1 MNNYASDDTMNE
13 NLTPPFIDNDLLI
26 VNKFPGVLSVP
37 DGYDATL
44 PHLRSILEPAYG
56 PLWMVHRL
64 DKDTSGLVILARNES
79 AHRSMNQLFRDRQIE
94 KRYHALVTPAP
105 SWQELDIR
113 LPLKVDAD
121 RKHRTRVNHT
131 SGKEAQSICYVLKK
145 FTLGALIEIQ
155 IMTGITHQIR
165 AHLRE
170 HDMQIFGESLYDAG
184 LPPQPLHAPRMMLHA
199 RSLTFIHPITGEKLF
214 ITASYPE
221 DFRTAYTALQTTRSL
236 DAMI

>member
-1 MNNYASDDTMNE
+1 MNE
-13 NLTPPFIDNDLLI
+13 NLTPLYIDSDLLI
-26 VNKFPGVLSVP
+26 VNKFPGLLSIP

-64 DKDTSGLVILARNES
+64 DKDTSGLVILARNEA
-79 AHRSMNQLFRDRQIE
+79 AHRGMNQVFRDRQIE

-105 SWQELDIR
+105 DWQEMDIS

-121 RKHRTRVNHT
+121 RKHRTRVNQT
-131 SGKEAQSICYVLKK
+131 SGKEAQSICYVLKR
-145 FTLGALIEIQ
+145 FALGALMEIH
-155 IMTGITHQIR
+155 ITTGITHQIR

-170 HDMQIFGESLYDAG
+170 HDLQIFGELLYNAG

-199 RSLTFIHPITGEKLF
+199 RSLKFIHPLTGADLS
-214 ITASYPE
+214 ITAPYPE
-221 DFRTAYTALQTTRSL
+221 DFRAIYTALQTTRSL